1 MASKKTYNKYTTIG
15 IPIVILALLIVGLL
29 MALLLDNDG
38 EELGLLNNKVNL
50 VEYEKPDDTFFLPSE
65 SYDNSLIADNDE
77 YALYFSGSNLSIR
90 LIDKLTGATIE
101 STVEDDDGRNNGQ
114 WLGFMKS
121 GIVIDMIDGIN
132 DTVQVDLIN
141 NNNTIKVAPIDNG
154 IYAKINFFDYNF
166 GFDLVI
172 RLEGDCINVLIP
184 DETIYEDSD
193 RYHIGAINLFPFLG
207 YSYLDDKDGYM
218 FIPDGNGALIYLN
231 DKERRFTG
239 GYSQMIYG
247 EDTGFKDS
255 TTASLFWEKYQTVN
269 ASENI
274 LAPVFGMVHTS
285 EQIGFLGIVE
295 EGASRA
301 SIEAYP
307 NGVKVDYN
315 RIYPKFIMRK
325 VFKQPTSNSN
335 AGTITQIE
343 RERTHYNIKV
353 KYCFT
358 RGEEADYPGLAVRY
372 REYLIADEG
381 LIAKQDAS
389 NIRID
394 FLGSSREEWMI
405 FKKRV
410 PMTTVDNIQYIYNE
424 LGNNGVDDILTVF
437 KGWQDGGLD
446 FLPVTKYKADKSI
459 GGTRKLTNL
468 INELDNSNINFY
480 LYIDGLRTNPV
491 ENNTTFNVVK
501 RVDKRLYEEM
511 TYKEV
516 YKRFL
521 FLTPSR
527 SSYNLNGLDRVLNK
541 QGIDEIAL
549 GGITNHLFS
558 YSYRGDYYSRAN
570 TLNSYN
576 MVIEKLYTANNLA
589 LEQPFS
595 YLWKY
600 TDSFLDMPVFSS
612 NYIFV
617 DEEVPFISIALNGL
631 IPMYSEYMNFEANK
645 QEFYLNLIETG
656 IIPSFYITY
665 ENSSDLIYTNS
676 ADIYSSMYD
685 SYKEVIIQYYK
696 EIEELKEQIG
706 EGYIIDHKRL
716 DNHVTI
722 VSYDNGLN
730 LYINYSNE
738 DKIIDGY
745 TIEGMSYKVGEA
757 R

>member
-1 MASKKTYNKYTTIG
+1 MASKKTYNKYITIG
-15 IPIVILALLIVGLL
+15 IPIAIVVLLIVGLL
-29 MALLLDNDG
+29 IALLLDNDG
-38 EELGLLNNKVNL
+38 EEISLLNSKVN
-50 VEYEKPDDTFFLPSE
+50 VIEYEKPDDTYFSPSE
-65 SYDNSLIADNDE
+65 NYDNSLIADNDE

-90 LIDKLTGATIE
+90 LIDKLTGATIK
-101 STVEDDDGRNNGQ
+101 STVEDDDGRNNAQ

-141 NNNTIKVAPIDNG
+141 NNTTIKVAPIDNG
-154 IYAKINFFDYNF
+154 IYAKIDFPDFNY

-172 RLEGDCINVLIP
+172 SLEGDSINVLIP
-184 DETIYEDSD
+184 DETIYENSD

-218 FIPDGNGALIYLN
+218 LIPDGNGALIYLN

-239 GYSQMIYG
+239 GFSQMIYG

-274 LAPVFGMVHTS
+274 LAPIFGMVHTS

-295 EGASRA
+295 EGTSRA

-358 RGEEADYPGLAVRY
+358 RGEEADYSGLAVRY

-381 LIAKQDAS
+381 LEPKQDTS
-389 NIRID
+389 NVRID

-410 PMTTVDNIQYIYNE
+410 PMTTVDNIHNIYNE
-424 LGNNGVDDILTVF
+424 LGSNGVDDILTVF

-446 FLPVTKYKADKSI
+446 FLPVTKYKADKSV

-468 INELDNSNINFY
+468 IKELDNSNINFY

-511 TYKEV
+511 TYKEL

-521 FLTPSR
+521 YLTPSR
-527 SSYNLNGLDRVLNK
+527 SSYNLQGLGKVLNK

-570 TLNSYN
+570 TLNSYD
-576 MVIEKLYTANNLA
+576 MVIENLYKTNDLI

-600 TDSFLDMPVFSS
+600 TDSFLDMPVASS

-617 DEEVPFISIALNGL
+617 DEEVPFLSIALNGL

-656 IIPSFYITY
+656 INPSFYITY

-696 EIEELKEQIG
+696 EIEKLKEQIG

-716 DNHVTI
+716 DNHITI

-745 TIEGMSYKVGEA
+745 TVEGMSYKVGEA